1 MGAVR
6 GRRLDDPQTSPLVRL
21 IAMHL
26 CMAGRANHYLDK
38 TDHPAKDKLETE
50 ILANE
55 RTFLAWVRTSIAV
68 MTLGFVIA
76 KFSVWMRQ
84 MSAQLAPKDGVHRLG
99 VAVPL
104 GEVMIGVG
112 ALLTAFAA
120 WRFHVV
126 KRAIERGEIK
136 ADPRMVFAITAII
149 VGAAIAVIIYMAL
162 SAEAA

>member
-1 MGAVR
+1 VTR
-6 GRRLDDPQTSPLVRL
+6 EVHRLFALRK
-21 IAMHL
+21 HKR
-26 CMAGRANHYLDK
+26 MADEPIKEGNARQ
-38 TDHPAKDKLETE
+38 KLETE
-50 ILANE
+50 ILSNE

-84 MSAQLAPKDGVHRLG
+84 MSAQLGPKDGVHHLG

-104 GEVMIGVG
+104 GEVIIAIG

-120 WRFHVV
+120 WRFHAVN
-126 KRAIERGEIK
+126 RAIERGEIK
-136 ADPRMVFAITAII
+136 ADPALVYIITAII
-149 VGAAIAVIIYMAL
+149 VAAAIAVITYMVL

>member
-1 MGAVR
+1 MPGPILSETESKDR
-6 GRRLDDPQTSPLVRL
+6 QSP
-21 IAMHL
+21 
-26 CMAGRANHYLDK
+26 
-38 TDHPAKDKLETE
+38 TKLETE

-76 KFSVWMRQ
+76 KFSIWMRQ
-84 MSAQLAPKDGVHRLG
+84 VSAQVAPANRLPHLG

-104 GEVMIGVG
+104 GEIIVGIG
-112 ALLTAFAA
+112 AALTAFAA

-126 KRAIERGEIK
+126 NRAIEQGEIK
-136 ADPRMVFAITAII
+136 ADPQLVFVITAII
-149 VGAAIAVIIYMAL
+149 VGAAIAVIVYMML